1 MADYQQ
7 NIERAQFLPAPP
19 EERTLLTALY
29 GNQEETNNF
38 FMAREG
44 LMPRE
49 LFQSRKPQA
58 NRGRRR
64 VAGRPHRGRSIP
76 VTGWGAM
83 WGREQDKCEP
93 PKSN

>member
-49 LFQSRKPQA
+49 SFFNPENL
-58 NRGRRR
+58 RRI
-64 VAGRPHRGRSIP
+64 VAAAG
-76 VTGWGAM
+76 
-83 WGREQDKCEP
+83 
-93 PKSN
+93 